1 MGRYILQRLLATI
14 PVLFGVSLVIF
25 GLLRLIPGDPVVIM
39 IGAENAT
46 AEEILRLRHVLGLDR
61 SLPVQYLKFLGRLVT
76 GDLGTSLSSDEP
88 VRQLI
93 AERLPA
99 TIELALAAVVVALAI
114 AIPVGV
120 ISAVRKYSL
129 LDTAGTVAAMLG
141 ISMPNF
147 WLGVM
152 LIFLFALR
160 LGWLPASGRGEPV
173 LSGLWMLL
181 TSGNPAGLITA
192 VVHLIL
198 PAVTLGSALAAVVT
212 RLTRSSMLEV
222 IGQDYIRTARAK
234 GLQGSRVVVRHAL
247 RNALIPV
254 VTVIGLDLG
263 ALLGGAVITETI
275 FAWPGIGRLA
285 IRSIVQ
291 RDFPVV
297 QGVVLMIAVVRIAAN
312 LAVDVIYALIDP
324 RIRYA

>member
-1 MGRYILQRLLATI
+1 MIPLL
-14 PVLFGVSLVIF
+14 LGVSLVIF
-25 GLLRLIPGDPVVIM
+25 VILRLIPGDPVVIM
-39 IGAENAT
+39 IGAESAT
-46 AEEILRLRHVLGLDR
+46 PAEVARLRHVLGLDQG
-61 SLPVQYLKFLGRLVT
+61 LHVQYVRFLGRLLR
-76 GDLGTSLSSDEP
+76 GDLGTSLTSDDP
-88 VRQLI
+88 VARLI

-99 TIELALAAVVVALAI
+99 TVELTLAALCVALAI

-120 ISAVRKYSL
+120 ISAVRRYSL
-129 LDTAGTVAAMLG
+129 IDAAGTVAALLG

-160 LGWLPASGRGEPV
+160 LGWLPASGRGEPILAGV
-173 LSGLWMLL
+173 VALA
-181 TSGNPAGLITA
+181 TTGNPEALGAAIT
-192 VVHLIL
+192 HLIL
-198 PAVTLGSALAAVVT
+198 PAITLGSALAAVAT
-212 RLTRSSMLEV
+212 RLTRSSMLEI
-222 IGQDYIRTARAK
+222 IGQDFIRTAQAK
-234 GLQGSRVVVRHAL
+234 GLRGTRIVLHHAL
-247 RNALIPV
+247 RNAMIPL
-254 VTVIGLDLG
+254 VTVVGLEFG

-297 QGVVLMIAVVRIAAN
+297 QGVVLMIAVVRIVASVV
-312 LAVDVIYALIDP
+312 VDVLYAVIDP